1 MFKNYFKIA
10 LRNLT
15 RFKIYSF
22 INIAGLAVGMAC
34 SILIILFVLDELN
47 YDRFHKN
54 SDRIYRL
61 SREWF
66 NQDGTSSLHLA
77 RVAPPIGPLLKN
89 DFPNAIEE
97 MTRIIYDWETLVK
110 VDDKSFIEEGFFWAE
125 ENFFKVFSFKLLKGN
140 TSTALSEPY
149 SCVIT
154 ESTAKKYFGDEN
166 PVGKTILYGGEDN
179 FKVTGV
185 VEDIPKNSHFK
196 FDLLGSFITLNDY
209 IGIENLTRNWG
220 SNNYVTYLL
229 LPKNFPV
236 IELEKQI
243 PGFLDKHISQLVIDE
258 TGNPPAV
265 QPSKVNK
272 LHLWKLT
279 DIHLHSQLT
288 TELEEN
294 GNINDVYIFSI
305 TALLILLIAYIN
317 FMNLATARSAK
328 RAREI
333 GMRKVLGA
341 YKRQLMLQF
350 IGESLII
357 SFIALFFAIVIVE
370 AALPFFNNFI
380 DKQLSLNYFGN
391 PTIILGLV
399 GLTLLVGLISGS
411 YPAFLLSSFNTIKVL
426 KGNNSSSRKST
437 FRTVLVVSQFTI
449 SIALIICMGIV
460 YSQMEYFRS
469 KDLGYDKSRIVL
481 LPSSDEIKTNIE
493 SVKSQLYENP
503 KILNITSSRLVPS
516 NMLLNSW
523 GGQIVSD
530 DKAEPL
536 TFRLA
541 VDEVDHDFIKTYNL
555 QIIAGRDFSREFGT
569 DDTSAFILNEAAV
582 KQLSWNPLEAI
593 GKRMNYGNRSGEII
607 GVVNNFHFESLHNK
621 IVPVIF
627 LLSKTGNNQF
637 SVKISG
643 NDITRTIEFLKKKWS
658 QFRPDYPFEYKFL
671 EDQLDELYTSE
682 KTLGDIFGIFSMLAV
697 IIACLGL
704 FGLASFAAEQRT
716 KEIGIRKVLGATVS
730 GIVVLF
736 SIEFLKLVI
745 ISNLIAWSLAYYAM
759 NSWLEDFAYKTD
771 MSIWIFILSGLV
783 AILIALL
790 TVSFQAMKTG
800 FSNPV
805 KSLRYE

>member
-1 MFKNYFKIA
+1 
-10 LRNLT
+10 
-15 RFKIYSF
+15 
-22 INIAGLAVGMAC
+22 
-34 SILIILFVLDELN
+34 
-47 YDRFHKN
+47 
-54 SDRIYRL
+54 
-61 SREWF
+61 
-66 NQDGTSSLHLA
+66 
-77 RVAPPIGPLLKN
+77 
-89 DFPNAIEE
+89 
-97 MTRIIYDWETLVK
+97 
-110 VDDKSFIEEGFFWAE
+110 
-125 ENFFKVFSFKLLKGN
+125 
-140 TSTALSEPY
+140 
-149 SCVIT
+149 
-154 ESTAKKYFGDEN
+154 
-166 PVGKTILYGGEDN
+166 
-179 FKVTGV
+179 
-185 VEDIPKNSHFK
+185 
-196 FDLLGSFITLNDY
+196 
-209 IGIENLTRNWG
+209 
-220 SNNYVTYLL
+220 
-229 LPKNFPV
+229 
-236 IELEKQI
+236 
-243 PGFLDKHISQLVIDE
+243 
-258 TGNPPAV
+258 
-265 QPSKVNK
+265 
-272 LHLWKLT
+272 
-279 DIHLHSQLT
+279 
-288 TELEEN
+288 
-294 GNINDVYIFSI
+294 
-305 TALLILLIAYIN
+305 
-317 FMNLATARSAK
+317 
-328 RAREI
+328 
-333 GMRKVLGA
+333 
-341 YKRQLMLQF
+341 
-350 IGESLII
+350 
-357 SFIALFFAIVIVE
+357 
-370 AALPFFNNFI
+370 
-380 DKQLSLNYFGN
+380 
-391 PTIILGLV
+391 
-399 GLTLLVGLISGS
+399 
-411 YPAFLLSSFNTIKVL
+411 
-426 KGNNSSSRKST
+426 
-437 FRTVLVVSQFTI
+437 
-449 SIALIICMGIV
+449 MGIV

-745 ISNLIAWSLAYYAM
+745 ISNLIAWPLAYYAM